1 MEETPRVG
9 QMADY
14 KQYRGCLITDVDE
27 THKKVLLIVPVN
39 NTTAVQ
45 VSFKDITNVVDMSLG
60 RKR

>member
-1 MEETPRVG
+1 
-9 QMADY
+9 MADY

-39 NTTAVQ
+39 NTSAVQ
-45 VSFKDITNVVDMSLG
+45 VSFKDITNVTDMSLG